1 MVMSFVDT
9 ATDRNLN
16 TSCDTSKIQSYN
28 FVIMIMYC
36 TALNKDRSR
45 ASSKTLHG
53 QKSYDRSFDGDGEE
67 KEVLRQFSNDA
78 ELIPRTTSVSFELRE
93 PLLEEEHT

>member
-36 TALNKDRSR
+36 TARS
-45 ASSKTLHG
+45 